1 MKCVL
6 SVVVLSMLAVC
17 GFADNKKDEP
27 KPAQSIAELR
37 QQIETILK
45 DTHTPGVSVAIVH
58 RDGPEWVAGVG
69 KADVASD
76 RDATDETL
84 FRIGSTSKAFASMAI
99 LLLADQDKLS
109 LDDPVRK
116 LTPEVWFENRW
127 EASDPVR
134 VVNLLEHTT
143 GWDDMHLREYAKDAP
158 EMSLKEALDYDHHSR
173 ISRWPP
179 GTRTAYC
186 NSGPAV
192 AAYIVEKVSGQR
204 FEDFV
209 EQNLLLP
216 IGMKTA
222 TYFKPTSGK
231 ETTLYHGDGKT
242 PYAYWNI
249 IFRPAGS
256 INASAQDMAAY
267 VQFYLNRGMVNGAQ
281 VVPAADIERMENP
294 KSGWAAKEG
303 LRSGYG
309 LSNYWSIENGFVY
322 HGHNGGVEGG
332 LTELSYMP
340 EYGVGYFFSINSGSG
355 EAFGQI
361 SKAIRNYIT
370 LKLQK
375 PTVPATAA
383 LPANAGEYAG
393 WYEPDSP
400 RTSLTAFIE
409 HLAGLSR
416 VRMEN
421 GKLLIT
427 NLGGKDET
435 FIPVEGIQFRYAP
448 KKDVPEP
455 VATLALLQ
463 PKKEGRFIQAGAGT
477 TMKQI
482 GMWQAMSEIVLTVF
496 VLLALVS
503 IVIYAPFWILGG
515 LMKERRRPV
524 EREMR
529 VWPLVAALSLIAA
542 VVIVILFSADFI
554 ARMGNMTGWSVAF
567 FLATI
572 LFAAA
577 TVLSAVALWRAPEQ
591 GVRLGVRR
599 YSALVTAALLI
610 ATLYLAY
617 WGIIGLRTWG

>member
-1 MKCVL
+1 MKWVL
-6 SVVVLSMLAVC
+6 AVVVLSMLAVC
-17 GFADNKKDEP
+17 GFADDKKNEP

-37 QQIETILK
+37 QQIENVLK

-58 RDGPEWVAGVG
+58 RDGPEWVTGIG
-69 KADVASD
+69 MADVSSGRGAS
-76 RDATDETL
+76 DETL

-99 LLLADQDKLS
+99 LLLADQGKLS

-116 LTPEVWFENRW
+116 LAPEVWFENRW
-127 EASDPVR
+127 EVSDPVR

-143 GWDDMHLREYAKDAP
+143 GWDDIHLREYAKDAP
-158 EMSLKEALDYDHHSR
+158 EMSLRNALDYDHHSR
-173 ISRWPP
+173 VSRWPP

-186 NSGPAV
+186 NAGPAV
-192 AAYIVEKVSGQR
+192 AAYIVEKVSGQK

-209 EQNLLLP
+209 QQNLFQP
-216 IGMKTA
+216 IGMRTA

-242 PYAYWNI
+242 PYGYWNI

-267 VQFYLNRGMVNGAQ
+267 LQYYLNRGVVNRVQ

-303 LRSGYG
+303 LKSGYG

-340 EYGVGYFFSINSGSG
+340 DYGVGYFFSINSGSG
-355 EAFGQI
+355 EAFGRI

-375 PTVPATAA
+375 PTVPAAAA
-383 LPANAGEYAG
+383 LPANAGDYAG

-416 VRMEN
+416 VRMED
-421 GKLLIT
+421 GQLLIT
-427 NLGGKDET
+427 DLGGKDET
-435 FIPVEGIQFRYAP
+435 FIPVEGMQFRYVP
-448 KKDVPEP
+448 KKDAPEP

-463 PKKEGRFIQAGAGT
+463 PKQEGRFIQAGAGT
-477 TMKQI
+477 TIKQI
-482 GMWQAMSEIVLTVF
+482 GMLQAMSEIVLTVF
-496 VLLALVS
+496 VVLAMVS
-503 IVIYAPFWILGG
+503 IVIYAPFWIVGG

-529 VWPLVAALSLIAA
+529 IWPLVAVMSLLAA
-542 VVIVILFSADFI
+542 VVIVMLCSADFI

-567 FLATI
+567 FLATV
-572 LFAAA
+572 LFAVA
-577 TVLSAVALWRAPEQ
+577 TVLSAAALWRAPEQ
-591 GVRLGVRR
+591 GVRLSVRR
-599 YSALVTAALLI
+599 HSALVTAALLI